1 MQWRSIGRPKSI
13 GLDMEKIHSKQDM
26 YDRAARRHIDR
37 GIIIVQRS
45 NLQMGQRG
53 NEKNVHIIRHSGL
66 SVPNIS

>member
-13 GLDMEKIHSKQDM
+13 GLDMQDM

-45 NLQMGQRG
+45 NIKMGQRG